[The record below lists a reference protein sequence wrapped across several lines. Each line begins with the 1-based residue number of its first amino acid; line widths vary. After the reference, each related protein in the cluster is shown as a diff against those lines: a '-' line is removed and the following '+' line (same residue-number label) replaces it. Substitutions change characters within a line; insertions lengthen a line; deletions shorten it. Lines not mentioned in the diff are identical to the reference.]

1 MRFDRKLRAVS
12 SWCFAVVVFSF
23 YRNVHARRSLPEA
36 SSTLL
41 RLHQQYLRQPPHDTT
56 LYDVLQV
63 SPNATASEIDKSYR
77 KLSRKLH
84 PDKQGNA
91 VGNEDTKEELERVR
105 QAYEVLR
112 DDRTRLPYH
121 RHGLVNAHDAVLIL
135 SGRGGYHRDPA
146 LIQELL
152 QLMGYCGTDPGQQQH
167 HPSPMQERQ
176 QRVWIIAANLIELMR
191 PVVEGALTDDSY
203 LMDHVIRQCDRLK
216 SLPLGAQIVRCVG
229 RAYRYQGRRAM
240 QKYKQ
245 YATYGLNHPNR
256 HGPPRP
262 LVAEFKDVVSDAVR
276 EAKQIATAAVAG
288 SRVLWNERALLHS
301 KRVEPDE
308 HGPSFFGSPPFE
320 AGDDVDIDTLLD
332 GTEYAPLTDED
343 INEKEKR
350 KADLVLL
357 ESLQVEAFW
366 KICKI
371 DLDRVVREA
380 CDLILKGDYFFFP
393 SHYSYPWSGGG
404 ADEHRN
410 AALGSDGWVGS
421 HGVAIDAATATHKAA
436 SLLVRMGDIMVQRS
450 KQGTAWME

>member
-1 MRFDRKLRAVS
+1 MRFDRRLQEVS
-12 SWCFAVVVFSF
+12 SLWCFAAVFLNR
-23 YRNVHARRSLPEA
+23 YVHARRLPEA

-41 RLHQQYLRQPPHDTT
+41 RLHQQYLRQPPHDTSF
-56 LYDVLQV
+56 YDVLQV

-84 PDKQGNA
+84 PDKHRSIDNDGA
-91 VGNEDTKEELERVR
+91 KEALERVR
-105 QAYEVLR
+105 QAYEILR

-121 RHGLVNAHDAVLIL
+121 RHGLVNAQDAVLIL
-135 SGRGGYHRDPA
+135 TGRGGYHQDPA

-152 QLMGYCGTDPGQQQH
+152 QLMGYCGTNQGQ

-176 QRVWIIAANLIELMR
+176 QRVWLIASNLIELMR
-191 PVVEGALTDDSY
+191 PVVEGALTDDSC

-240 QKYKQ
+240 QKHRHH
-245 YATYGLNHPNR
+245 ATYGLNHPNR
-256 HGPPRP
+256 RTRS
-262 LVAEFKDVVSDAVR
+262 LIAWKDAVSDAVR

-288 SRVLWNERALLHS
+288 SRVLWNERALLNN

-308 HGPSFFGSPPFE
+308 HGPSFFGCPSDE
-320 AGDDVDIDTLLD
+320 LDDVGMDTLMD
-332 GTEYAPLTDED
+332 GTDYAPLTDED
-343 INEKEKR
+343 IKEKEKR
-350 KADLVLL
+350 KADMVLL

-380 CDLILKGDYFFFP
+380 CDLILTGDYFFFP
-393 SHYSYPWSGGG
+393 SHYSYPWSG

-410 AALGSDGWVGS
+410 ALESDGWVGS
-421 HGVAIDAATATHKAA
+421 RGVAIDAPTATHRAA